1 MEEICGIILNVSCP
15 KIGNVAE
22 TQILGKTC
30 HEWVKMSLG
39 GAYAATVPYDGFTPL
54 PQAVRRYLDAEKPY
68 TVILYCDTPLISKK
82 TVMDA
87 VCQLKDSNR
96 NVIKMTRGYVV
107 RTSFLSRVDNIYSED
122 TRYFDEEDFVTA
134 FDYRQVSMITDI
146 LKNRITAYHMENGVQ
161 FDDPSTAFIGS
172 DVVIASGVRIGSN
185 NTLLGKT
192 VIKKGVTLKTGNVIE
207 DCVIDENAT
216 VDSSRLYRSYVGTGT
231 SVGPFA
237 YIRPNCVIG
246 ENCRIGDFVE
256 LKNSIIGNGSKVAH
270 LTYVG
275 DCEMGENCNI
285 GCGVVFVNYDGKNKY
300 KTRVGN
306 GVFIGSNSNII
317 APLDIEDGAFIAA
330 GSTLTDSVPE
340 KALAI
345 ARARQVIKPFWQG
358 NKYSPDEKK

>member
-107 RTSFLSRVDNIYSED
+107 RTSFLLRVDNIYSED